1 MNFYSLDEKAMV
13 DTNQNPSTPANVAQ
27 INQESWT
34 KKPFFWGNEAVFE
47 NLEKFEQI
55 SNPTGDHQDFDFS
68 FTDEDQ
74 ESPTSISNSS
84 EQVSAESLWEIKAE
98 EDISALQDV
107 GLENIFQPQQTEEKA
122 DLDPLSTLYTQEEEY
137 DSDETDNAS
146 LEIEV
151 LPHENS
157 PVLEEESESE
167 ETPLQSFESEIPE
180 KSLDTAENEEV
191 SISPE
196 LGFEREKQEV
206 NEPENPES
214 DIEEIRTDGQ
224 DESSM
229 SYEQEDISSP
239 IESDGSEGT
248 LDERNSEKSTEQL
261 AALEIESEPENELSD
276 LMKKYQELF
285 EMAKK
290 ILKLEN
296 KMGKGDSSDFEIL
309 GNSTEKS
316 MIIYNIS
323 PMKNENDHMTLTL
336 KKQERDFARNE
347 ESEHILTLEAQ
358 EKSKNLIVTVDG
370 VLLYEEEKDLQDPL
384 KAMQVADKINKF
396 KFLFEQRVT
405 ELEEKWEEIKAE
417 KEKMRAF
424 RDIFRNF

>member
-1 MNFYSLDEKAMV
+1 M
-13 DTNQNPSTPANVAQ
+13 
-27 INQESWT
+27 
-34 KKPFFWGNEAVFE
+34 
-47 NLEKFEQI
+47 
-55 SNPTGDHQDFDFS
+55 
-68 FTDEDQ
+68 
-74 ESPTSISNSS
+74 
-84 EQVSAESLWEIKAE
+84 
-98 EDISALQDV
+98 
-107 GLENIFQPQQTEEKA
+107 
-122 DLDPLSTLYTQEEEY
+122 YTQEEEH

-196 LGFEREKQEV
+196 LGFEREEQEV

-261 AALEIESEPENELSD
+261 AALEMESEPENELSD

-358 EKSKNLIVTVDG
+358 EKNKNLIVTVDG